1 MNTAAVS
8 TPVKKLPSAD
18 WIAVGLG
25 LLGMALSRFFGPFV
39 GLVGLAVF
47 GPSILRELGILK
59 DSDEWQRGIMHRAGF
74 HAALAMALFV
84 FLNRILLMLVGPVS
98 AGMYAQTQY
107 FDNEYLRQTLVM
119 VFLSSYLI
127 QYWGP
132 ARGVSR
138 ILVGFAVIITIDMI
152 LRPVWGHTISWFW
165 IPAFTVV
172 GLMFLMAWSATRW
185 PRITGYILLFITVAL
200 IGLTLFSIKD
210 VPNADVAVQMVEGT
224 LNLLVFGV
232 CGWVLLKVDVGEQE

>member
-1 MNTAAVS
+1 MNTVAV
-8 TPVKKLPSAD
+8 TKPNRKLPSAD

-25 LLGMALSRFFGPFV
+25 LLGMALSRFVGPFV

-74 HAALAMALFV
+74 HAVLAMALFV
-84 FLNRILLMLVGPVS
+84 FLNRILLMVLGPAS
-98 AGMYAQTQY
+98 EDMYGQAQY

-119 VFLSSYLI
+119 IFLSSYLI

-138 ILVGFAVIITIDMI
+138 ILAGFAVIISIDMF
-152 LRPVWGHTISWFW
+152 LRPVWGHNISWFW

-172 GLMFLMAWSATRW
+172 GLMFLAAWSAPRW
-185 PRITGYILLFITVAL
+185 PRVTGSILLFIASVL
-200 IGLTLFSIKD
+200 IGLLLFSIRD
-210 VPNADVAVQMVEGT
+210 VPNASATVQLVEGT

-232 CGWVLLKVDVGEQE
+232 CGWVLFKADLGEQE